1 MFSMIYTD
9 TKDFAMKNASEDEAK
24 VIATRTIAEME
35 YDMWDSK
42 GSQEEFN
49 QIVQENKT
57 ALLNTRNPETL
68 FEPRTPEAKVAKF
81 INVKEKAFMELT
93 HIMMA
98 AVKIRG
104 RSISR
109 ACLF

>member
-24 VIATRTIAEME
+24 AIATRTIAEME

-42 GSQEEFN
+42 GSHDEFN

-68 FEPRTPEAKVAKF
+68 FVPRTPEAKVAKF

-93 HIMMA
+93 MMA

-104 RSISR
+104 VNIKGMFI
-109 ACLF
+109 LL